1 MTIDK
6 LAWVHLREGR
16 LLCARSRGKDSWFVP
31 GGKREAGES
40 DAEALVR
47 EVREELSVELRRD
60 SIEPLG
66 VFEAQAYG
74 RDAGVNVRLMCYA
87 ADYDGELK
95 PAAEIEEI
103 AWLGLDE
110 RDEASPATRLVMQW
124 LQENGCSRSST
135 SSSSSRS

>member
-6 LAWVHLREGR
+6 LAWVHLRDGR

-47 EVREELSVELRRD
+47 EVREELSVELRRG
-60 SIEPLG
+60 SIAPLG

-74 RDAGVNVRLMCYA
+74 REAGVNVRLTCYT
-87 ADYDGELK
+87 ADYDGELR

-110 RDEASPATRLVMQW
+110 REQASPATRLVMQW
-124 LQENGCSRSST
+124 LQENGCSRLST